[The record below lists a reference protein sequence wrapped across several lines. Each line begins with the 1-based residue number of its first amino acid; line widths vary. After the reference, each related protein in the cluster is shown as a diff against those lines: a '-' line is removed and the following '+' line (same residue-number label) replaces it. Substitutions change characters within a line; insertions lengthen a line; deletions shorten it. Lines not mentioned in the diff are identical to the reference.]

1 MDLNDLGIIQGSR
14 MLYPDGDRIGNR
26 LAVKGIYEPKT
37 VAAILRNVKPGGTMI
52 DIGAHIGYFTL
63 MAARAAG
70 PEGHVYAIEP
80 DPANFAVLVE
90 NVRLNKY
97 ENVHLIRGAAWDKE
111 EPLTFKPGGALGQID
126 LASPPD
132 ENHRSGPWSRDPGN
146 SGTVYGRRMDAQIGH
161 LTADLI
167 KIDTQGAEA
176 RALEGMPNAIAAA
189 GSVIVEIWPD
199 GLAQFGNTADDI
211 LRALRPGKFE
221 IFVCSKE
228 AQDART
234 ANFGAYL
241 GNGKHCE
248 IYATKTGGPLPWTN
262 IRET

>member
-111 EPLTFKPGGALGQID
+111 EPLTLSREEPSDKLTWPAPRTKTTGAGPGRGT
-126 LASPPD
+126 
-132 ENHRSGPWSRDPGN
+132 PGIQERY
-146 SGTVYGRRMDAQIGH
+146 T
-161 LTADLI
+161 
-167 KIDTQGAEA
+167 
-176 RALEGMPNAIAAA
+176 AA
-189 GSVIVEIWPD
+189 G
-199 GLAQFGNTADDI
+199 
-211 LRALRPGKFE
+211 
-221 IFVCSKE
+221 
-228 AQDART
+228 
-234 ANFGAYL
+234 
-241 GNGKHCE
+241 
-248 IYATKTGGPLPWTN
+248 WTP
-262 IRET
+262 RSDT